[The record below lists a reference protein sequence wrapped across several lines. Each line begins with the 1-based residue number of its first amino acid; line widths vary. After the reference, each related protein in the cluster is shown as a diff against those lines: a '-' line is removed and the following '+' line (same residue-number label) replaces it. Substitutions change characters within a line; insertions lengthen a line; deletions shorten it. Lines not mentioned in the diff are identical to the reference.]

1 MGMIKL
7 IIFDLDGTLV
17 DSSVDLT
24 NALNY
29 AIAPYDIERLT
40 VQNTISLVGEGITRL
55 IEKLLGPAKIDIR
68 QHVMDRF
75 MDYYSAHLVDFTKP
89 YAGVPETLSALH
101 IYNKAV
107 ISNKRESL
115 SKKVLQELGLSR
127 HFDAV
132 LGSDSVGEKKPSP
145 KPILR
150 VMEMLS
156 CSACETVIV
165 GDSTY
170 DIAAGKAAG
179 IRTIAVSYG
188 YRDASLL
195 QEADRIIA
203 HIAELPQVLEQ
214 VGRHGNNA

>member
-1 MGMIKL
+1 MIEL

-29 AIAPYDIERLT
+29 AIAPYDIEQLT

-55 IEKLLGPAKIDIR
+55 IEKLLGPEKGQVR

-75 MDYYSAHLVDFTKP
+75 IDYYSAHLVDFTKP
-89 YAGVPETLSALH
+89 YAGVPETLAAL
-101 IYNKAV
+101 YPYTKAV

-115 SKKVLQELGLSR
+115 SKKVLQELGLSQY
-127 HFDAV
+127 FGAV
-132 LGSDSVGEKKPSP
+132 LGSDSTDEKKPSP
-145 KPILR
+145 KPLLK
-150 VMEMLS
+150 VMDMFS
-156 CSACETVIV
+156 CSAGETVIV
-165 GDSTY
+165 GDSAY

-179 IRTIAVSYG
+179 ISTIAVSYG

-195 QEADRIIA
+195 QEADRIID

-214 VGRHGNNA
+214 VGGNGNNA